1 MLASA
6 RARNAAEI
14 LALGPRLRLR
24 NAAAQTRIVSAA
36 RIRLDSRKFVRPF
49 KQIICGD
56 VSEFESHMPS
66 QAVRIVASPP
76 SVKVTSPES
85 TYRIPGTNM
94 VMHSEVALWGKR
106 HSWSIRPN
114 AQTTCALSL
123 IRNRLHR
130 GPLRYAAFPIRWR

>member
-56 VSEFESHMPS
+56 VSEFGSHMPS
-66 QAVRIVASPP
+66 HAVGSLEANKSNVASAFGRPP
-76 SVKVTSPES
+76 SACFE
-85 TYRIPGTNM
+85 
-94 VMHSEVALWGKR
+94 
-106 HSWSIRPN
+106 
-114 AQTTCALSL
+114 
-123 IRNRLHR
+123 R
-130 GPLRYAAFPIRWR
+130 GPGRSVPSAAREHRQ

>member
-56 VSEFESHMPS
+56 VSEFESHMPR
-66 QAVRIVASPP
+66 QAVGSLPPTCERSSLVAD
-76 SVKVTSPES
+76 
-85 TYRIPGTNM
+85 R
-94 VMHSEVALWGKR
+94 VALRFGGAL
-106 HSWSIRPN
+106 N
-114 AQTTCALSL
+114 ARRC
-123 IRNRLHR
+123 I
-130 GPLRYAAFPIRWR
+130 